1 MRFFKLLAGLS
12 LLLSTH
18 HIAFGQDKV
27 MTLSAI
33 CKQPEGHLISYQSK
47 DGNPERLKDGFKN
60 AAWSFQWST
69 ATPGVGRVVTQDSE
83 SAGSGTR
90 GADASVRFSD
100 GLESISFFVFYES
113 GLWVYTLFPSS
124 RVMVA
129 SRHMISAMH
138 QGGSGAVFS
147 AKCDMGIQ

>member
-1 MRFFKLLAGLS
+1 MRRTTALLGAV
-12 LLLSTH
+12 LLLTTSTTVL
-18 HIAFGQDKV
+18 AQDKV

-33 CKQPEGHLISYQSK
+33 CKEPQGHLISYQSK
-47 DGNPERLKDGFKN
+47 DGNPERVKDGFKN

-69 ATPGVGRVVTQDSE
+69 ATPGVGRVVTQDSQ

-124 RVMVA
+124 KVMVA
-129 SRHMISAMH
+129 SRHMISSLH